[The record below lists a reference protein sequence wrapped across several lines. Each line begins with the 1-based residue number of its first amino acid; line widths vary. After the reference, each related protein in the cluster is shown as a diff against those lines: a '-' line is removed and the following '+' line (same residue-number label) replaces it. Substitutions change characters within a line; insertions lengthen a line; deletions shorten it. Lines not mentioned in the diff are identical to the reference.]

1 MKECNVYESYFHV
14 SAARFPADAAALHT
28 GTRHDIRNRC
38 LSELRAAS
46 TGGPKAVKEIGPYLF
61 KWACDTRMLRG
72 AWDTLAE
79 RGGPAPGPN
88 GRHYEDLDDNE
99 AWSLLSAIHDAVRDG
114 KYAPGPVRKVK
125 IPKDR
130 NDASRGTRTL
140 TLLNIEDRVVQ
151 RAVVDILQPLLDPLF
166 GENILGFRPRRDRVH
181 ALAFAQRLA
190 MDGKR
195 FVWITED
202 IRNAFDNVPRGPLM
216 EVVAKYVQSP
226 ELVALIER
234 IVNVD
239 NRKRGIPQGG
249 PLSPLLL
256 NLYLYHHLERQWLK
270 KGMAGVPTIR
280 VADDILLLCR
290 TQKEARTAWAE
301 LDSLLQKAGL
311 SLKHGSAESIVD
323 LRRGD
328 SADWLGYRVWRGKK
342 GLEAKIAKRAWGH
355 LRQHLELAHEKPDSP
370 LRAIDAINGWID
382 QLGPCYVHVNRSRE
396 CSRIQKLA
404 AEYGFDEIPSRSAL
418 RFRWLQAHL
427 RWKKLTAAP
436 DTAGEAGSTANPV
449 QDEFDDELSD
459 TTPPAVGLCVDAAWN
474 PKKRV
479 MEYRGV
485 WLHDGSVAFEVGPL
499 KSGSNNLGEF
509 LAIVHGL
516 RYLKLRGIDG
526 PVYSDSTTAM
536 TWYGKRQVRSRSAS
550 QGNLTRRIYTRLT
563 RALLWLSRNVPS
575 NPVVK
580 WHTDAWDEIPADYDR
595 K

>member
-1 MKECNVYESYFHV
+1 VYESYFQGV
-14 SAARFPADAAALHT
+14 SDALLPTEAVTHHI
-28 GTRHDIRNRC
+28 GSRDDFRKRC
-38 LSELRAAS
+38 VSELRAAS

-72 AWDTLAE
+72 AWDFLSK
-79 RGGPAPGPN
+79 RGGPVPGPN
-88 GRHYEDLDDNE
+88 GMCYEDLDDNE

-195 FVWITED
+195 FVWIAED
-202 IRNAFDNVPRGPLM
+202 IKNAFDAVPRGPLM

-256 NLYLYHHLERQWLK
+256 NLYLYHHLERQWRK
-270 KGMAGVPTIR
+270 KGVADVPVIR
-280 VADDILLLCR
+280 VADDLLLLCR
-290 TQKEARTAWAE
+290 TRKEARHAWAE
-301 LDSLLQKAGL
+301 LSKLLGHAGL
-311 SLKHGSAESIVD
+311 SLKHGSAKSIVD
-323 LRRGD
+323 LGHGE
-328 SADWLGYRVWRGKK
+328 SADWLGYRIWRGKN
-342 GLEAKIAKRAWGH
+342 GLEAKIARRAWGH
-355 LRQHLELAHEKPDSP
+355 LKLHLELAHEKPDSP

-382 QLGPCYVHVNRSRE
+382 QLGPCYAHVNRSRE
-396 CSRIQKLA
+396 CARIQKLA
-404 AEYGFDEIPSRSAL
+404 AEFGFDEIPSRSAL

-436 DTAGEAGSTANPV
+436 DAGDEADSTSKPEPV
-449 QDEFDDELSD
+449 EFDED
-459 TTPPAVGLCVDAAWN
+459 TWDAQPATVGLSVDAAWN
-474 PKKRV
+474 RKKRL

-485 WLHDGSVAFEVGPL
+485 WLHNGTVAFEVGPL

-516 RYLKLRGIDG
+516 RYLKIKGSDCPL
-526 PVYSDSTTAM
+526 YSDSKTAM
-536 TWYGKRQVRSRSAS
+536 TWLAKRHVRSQSAS

-563 RALLWLSRNVPS
+563 RALLWLSRNAPS
-575 NPVVK
+575 NTVVK
-580 WHTDAWDEIPADYDR
+580 WDTKIWGEIPADYGR